1 MTSPGYHL
9 SYCFV
14 CLVVFLLGFT
24 SNASTLMKLLS
35 RWLPTTH
42 VPKPFLCPH
51 SPQTLRSGWHWGQFV
66 SAGLGPD
73 TSCFTQS
80 YQGYWV
86 IPPTVQI
93 GNRLPLLKKLQRH
106 SLPTSLSTNSSPR
119 HTRLSTKQP
128 QPAFPALSHCGLVQI
143 VYPKHTPS
151 PFFPTCLTVSILSW
165 NVPSLPI
172 KLLSITH
179 VHAST
184 SLKIS
189 LGHSQTY
196 LCCR

>member
-1 MTSPGYHL
+1 MVTNDPGSKAL
-9 SYCFV
+9 SLSSFSSDSQEWLTLRPV
-14 CLVVFLLGFT
+14 CVSWPRSRHFLLHT
-24 SNASTLMKLLS
+24 VLS
-35 RWLPTTH
+35 
-42 VPKPFLCPH
+42 
-51 SPQTLRSGWHWGQFV
+51 
-66 SAGLGPD
+66 
-73 TSCFTQS
+73 
-80 YQGYWV
+80 
-86 IPPTVQI
+86 VQI

-106 SLPTSLSTNSSPR
+106 SLPTCLSTNSSPR